1 MDYYDEFNYKNFF
14 APMQQNEEDFDIEIK
29 DLDSLDEEYVKVMEK
44 NWNDDLKER
53 MIKKK

>member
-53 MIKKK
+53 M